1 MCNFFIHAD
10 GHIGLSFKWLAMDLH
25 TLGSIMRREEKECRL
40 ATSQGLIV
48 YTLDQNRKAG
58 AEELP
63 FLDDE

>member
-1 MCNFFIHAD
+1 M
-10 GHIGLSFKWLAMDLH
+10 SSKWLAMDLH
-25 TLGSIMRREEKECRL
+25 TLGSMTRREEKECGL

-48 YTLDQNRKAG
+48 YTLDENRKAG